1 VTRRSVQ
8 GSGHRGLQRV
18 FSALAIRNY
27 RFFFIGQFISV
38 TGSWMQKVA
47 QDWLIL
53 EIGGGPLE
61 LSIGVALQSV
71 PALVFGIWGGLL
83 VDRVAH
89 VRRILLATQVLL
101 AALALGLGILTVT
114 GQVNLTMVY
123 VAAVAVGL
131 VGVFDAPARQTFVF
145 DMVGREHAANAV
157 SLNSSIN
164 NSARLIGPAVGGV
177 VIALAGTGIA
187 YLVNAT
193 TFVAIVVAL
202 LMMDPRRLNPRPP
215 AARARGQVVEGLRYS
230 WAKPDI
236 RTPLF
241 ATLLVS
247 MWSQNFRV
255 TLPLMAVTVFG
266 GGASSYGSLV
276 SALGLGALAG
286 ALICAY
292 LARPSLHMIGWEL
305 LGFGV
310 LMLLAAAAPT
320 YVLLIVL
327 MIGVGAGNTSFNTT
341 TNALILLTAD
351 PGMRGRVY
359 SIRTL
364 LSRGSTPVGALGV
377 GWICHVAGPRAGLAV
392 GGAFALLAA
401 VVSLRARRRSR
412 HQLAGNP
419 SDTGSAPPSDQ
430 MVR

>member
-1 VTRRSVQ
+1 VTKGSAPRS
-8 GSGHRGLQRV
+8 GPRGLQRI
-18 FSALAIRNY
+18 FSALSIRNY

-83 VDRVAH
+83 VDRAAH
-89 VRRILLATQVLL
+89 VRRILLATQILL
-101 AALALGLGILTVT
+101 AALALALGILLVT
-114 GQVNLTMVY
+114 GQVTLTIVY
-123 VAAVAVGL
+123 IAAVAVGI

-145 DMVGREHAANAV
+145 DMVGRDHVANAV

-177 VIALAGTGIA
+177 IIGLAGTGIA

-202 LMMDPRRLNPRPP
+202 LMMDTGRLHPRPP
-215 AARARGQVVEGLRYS
+215 VVRARGQVVEGMRYS

-247 MWSQNFRV
+247 MFSQNFRV
-255 TLPLMAVTVFG
+255 TLPLMAVIVFD

-276 SALGLGALAG
+276 SALGLGALVG

-292 LARPSLHMIGWEL
+292 LARPSLRMIGWEL
-305 LGFGV
+305 IGFGV
-310 LMLLAAAAPT
+310 LVLLAAAAPS
-320 YVLLIVL
+320 YLLLLVLI
-327 MIGVGAGNTSFNTT
+327 IGVGAGNTSFNTT
-341 TNALILLTAD
+341 SNALILLTAA
-351 PGMRGRVY
+351 PEMRGRVY

-364 LSRGSTPVGALGV
+364 LSRGSTPVGSLLI
-377 GWICHVAGPRAGLAV
+377 GWICHVSGPRAGLAV
-392 GGAFALLAA
+392 GGGFALLAA
-401 VVSLRARRRSR
+401 ALALRARHR
-412 HQLAGNP
+412 AGHAHATP
-419 SDTGSAPPSDQ
+419 SVAAAAADTD
-430 MVR
+430 VR

>member
-1 VTRRSVQ
+1 
-8 GSGHRGLQRV
+8 
-18 FSALAIRNY
+18 
-27 RFFFIGQFISV
+27 
-38 TGSWMQKVA
+38 
-47 QDWLIL
+47 
-53 EIGGGPLE
+53 
-61 LSIGVALQSV
+61 V

-89 VRRILLATQVLL
+89 VRRVLLATQVLL
-101 AALALGLGILTVT
+101 AALALALGILTVT
-114 GQVNLTMVY
+114 GQVTLTIVY
-123 VAAVAVGL
+123 VAAVAVGI

-145 DMVGREHAANAV
+145 DMVGRDHVANAV

-177 VIALAGTGIA
+177 IIGVAGTGIA

-202 LMMDPRRLNPRPP
+202 LMMDPRRLHSRPP
-215 AARARGQVVEGLRYS
+215 VVRGRGQIVEGVRYS
-230 WAKPDI
+230 WARRDI

-247 MWSQNFRV
+247 MFSQNFRV
-255 TLPLMAVTVFG
+255 TLPLMAVIVFE

-292 LARPSLHMIGWEL
+292 LARPSLGMIGWEL
-305 LGFGV
+305 MGFGILV
-310 LMLLAAAAPT
+310 LLAAAAPT
-320 YVLLIVL
+320 YLILLVLV
-327 MIGVGAGNTSFNTT
+327 IGVGAGSTSFNTT
-341 TNALILLTAD
+341 SNALILLTAA
-351 PGMRGRVY
+351 PEMRGRVY

-364 LSRGSTPVGALGV
+364 LSRGSTPVGSLGI
-377 GWICHVAGPRAGLAV
+377 GWICHVSGPRAGLAV

-401 VVSLRARRRSR
+401 VVAWRGR
-412 HQLAGNP
+412 HRTDGQLAGGS
-419 SDTGSAPPSDQ
+419 SDTVAAANTDAGSAAPAG
-430 MVR
+430 